1 MFRLKVS
8 SGHRLLNPAHNYFSR
23 EYSEYYYD
31 TNTTKWYT
39 NMYCYWYRETCMWHI
54 NIKQLYSVDV

>member
-23 EYSEYYYD
+23 EYSESTIMIPIQRSGILTCTVID
-31 TNTTKWYT
+31 TVKHACDILTLNSCIVW
-39 NMYCYWYRETCMWHI
+39 M
-54 NIKQLYSVDV
+54 